1 MTEAE
6 FKNELKSLY
15 GGYLFF
21 GSEDYLKYSYS
32 KEVQKAVLDGQF
44 DDFNHIILYA
54 EDFSFSSLEDAICSL
69 PMMSEKKLVEVRGVS
84 LNAIK
89 RDEYPKLESVLSQ
102 LKDNDHTILILRA
115 ESDSFTYGR
124 LPDKPS
130 ELYKLLTKYL
140 KPVELNFPSHAR
152 LKSWILRHFQRGRVD
167 FSDSLCERLVEICGH
182 DMWALS
188 NEIHKLCAYAQ
199 MNNLSEIGLAD
210 IENVCCKSIEYDDFQ
225 LTNALLDK
233 NKELVFETLYRQKCA
248 HDAPNLMLASISRL
262 YTELFLVYSLT
273 KKGLNV
279 SQIATS
285 TGIHKFKVGR
295 YQAAAIKESPKK
307 LLKALEL
314 CKEADVKSKSL
325 SNVGSYIGVER
336 LVSCLCTLFCR

>member
-6 FKNELKSLY
+6 FKNELKRLN

-21 GSEDYLKYSYS
+21 GTEDYLKYSYS
-32 KEVQKAVLDGQF
+32 KEVQKSVLDGQF

-54 EDFSFSSLEDAICSL
+54 EDFSLTALEDAICSL
-69 PMMSEKKLVEVRGVS
+69 PMMSEKKLVEVRGVN

-89 RDEYPKLESVLSQ
+89 KDEYPKLESVLSQ
-102 LKDNDHTILILRA
+102 LEGNDHTIFILRA
-115 ESDSFTYGR
+115 ESDSFSYGR

-140 KPVELNFPSHAR
+140 KPVLLNFPSQTR

-167 FSDSLCERLVEICGH
+167 FSDSLCDRLVEICGH

-199 MNNLSEIGLAD
+199 MNELSKIDLKD
-210 IENVCCKSIEYDDFQ
+210 IEYICCKTIEYDDFQ

-233 NKELVFETLYRQKCA
+233 NRELVFETLYRQKCA
-248 HDAPNLMLASISRL
+248 HDSPNLMLASIGKL
-262 YTELFLVYSLT
+262 YTELFIVYNMT
-273 KKGLNV
+273 KKGLNA
-279 SQIATS
+279 SQIATD
-285 TGIHKFKVGR
+285 TGIHKFKVGK
-295 YQAAAIKESPKK
+295 YQNAIAKENPKK
-307 LLKALEL
+307 LIKAIEL
-314 CKEADVKSKSL
+314 CQEADIKSKSL